1 MATLRKNGKVS
12 IYTVAEAA
20 GVSYGTV
27 SRALNNRPDV
37 NPATRQRVLEAAQRL
52 GYVPNP
58 IARGLSTK
66 ATTAFGIIVPGLAD
80 PFFMPIAQSIEQVAR
95 QAGYATFLRDT
106 GRSAAAALEGAT
118 MFAHFRVSG
127 VIILGGSQQL
137 DEAIAQ
143 QLEDI
148 PTVVVLRPAHNQL
161 FPAIYFDHAAGARQ
175 VVDHLFATQRCRI
188 AFVRGDNDSV
198 AAQAR
203 LAGYQEAL
211 RAHGVPL
218 RQELIVQG
226 DFTIEGGAA
235 ATNQLLNL
243 PSVQRPDA
251 IFYASDT
258 MALVGLHR
266 LHAAGV
272 RIPADIAVA
281 GYGNITFAAISE
293 PNLTTVRVGKQQLG
307 LFAVQLL
314 QQMIDHPTERPA
326 DVTVATELVVRA
338 SSFSLPSTNHPHP
351 VTR

>member
-1 MATLRKNGKVS
+1 MASTQKNGKVS

-66 ATTAFGIIVPGLAD
+66 ATAAFGIIVPGLAD

-95 QAGYATFLRDT
+95 QAGYATLLHDT

-127 VIILGGSQQL
+127 VVILGGSQQL
-137 DEAIAQ
+137 DDAIAQ
-143 QLEDI
+143 QLGGI
-148 PTVVVLRPAHNQL
+148 PTVVVLRPARTQV
-161 FPAIYFDHAAGARQ
+161 FPAVYFDHAAGAKQ
-175 VVDHLFATQRCRI
+175 VVDHFFVTQRRRI

-211 RAHGVPL
+211 RAHGIPPV
-218 RQELIVQG
+218 EALIVQG
-226 DFTIEGGAA
+226 EFTIEGGAA
-235 ATNQLLNL
+235 ATDQLLAL
-243 PSVQRPDA
+243 PPAQRPDA

-258 MALVGLHR
+258 MALAGLHR

-272 RIPADIAVA
+272 RIPDDMAVA

-293 PNLTTVRVGKQQLG
+293 PPLTTVRVGKQQLG
-307 LFAVQLL
+307 LRAVQLL
-314 QQMIDHPTERPA
+314 QQMIAHPSERPA
-326 DVTVATELVVRA
+326 DVEVATELMVRA
-338 SSFSLPSTNHPHP
+338 SSHK
-351 VTR
+351 